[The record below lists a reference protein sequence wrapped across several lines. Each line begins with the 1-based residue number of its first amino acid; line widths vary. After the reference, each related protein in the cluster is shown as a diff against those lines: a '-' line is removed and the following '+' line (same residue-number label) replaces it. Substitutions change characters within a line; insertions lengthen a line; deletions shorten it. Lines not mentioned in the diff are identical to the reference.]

1 MSRRLYDY
9 WRSSA
14 AYRVRIALNL
24 KGIEHRRV
32 PVDLAAGQQ
41 SAADYTV
48 RNPQGLV
55 PLLEDGDI
63 RLTQSQAI
71 IEYLDERYPEP
82 ALYPADV
89 LGRARVRA
97 FVATVACD
105 IHPLNNLR
113 VLQYLEGPLGQEA
126 ASVKAWYAHWLRTG
140 LQALEAQA
148 SGGPYLFGR
157 AVTAA
162 ELFLIPQLYN
172 ARRFDVALHDFPKLV
187 AVDAVCAELTAFRA
201 AAPEA
206 PTAADPEPS
215 SAH

>member
-1 MSRRLYDY
+1 MSLRLYDY

-97 FVATVACD
+97 FAAPVACD

-172 ARRFDVALHDFPKLV
+172 ARRFDVALDDFPKLV

>member
-1 MSRRLYDY
+1 MSLRLYDY

-24 KGIEHRRV
+24 KGVEHRLV

-41 SAADYTV
+41 SAADYTA

-82 ALYPADV
+82 ALYPADA
-89 LGRARVRA
+89 LERARVRA

-113 VLQYLEGPLGQEA
+113 VLQYLKGPLGQGA
-126 ASVKAWYAHWLRTG
+126 ASVKAWYGHWLRAG

-148 SGGPYLFGR
+148 SGGPYVFGQ

-162 ELFLIPQLYN
+162 EPFLIPQLYN
-172 ARRFDVALHDFPKLV
+172 ARRFEVVLDDFPKLV
-187 AVDAVCAELTAFRA
+187 AVDAVCAELAAFRA
-201 AAPEA
+201 AAPAA
-206 PTAADPEPS
+206 PSGVS
-215 SAH
+215 S

>member
-1 MSRRLYDY
+1 MTLRLYSY

-24 KGIEHRRV
+24 KGIEHTIV

-41 SAADYTV
+41 AEADYAA

-71 IEYLDERYPEP
+71 VEYLDERYPKP
-82 ALYPADV
+82 ALYPDAA
-89 LGRARVRA
+89 LERARVRA
-97 FVATVACD
+97 FAGAIACD

-113 VLQYLEGPLGQEA
+113 VLKYLKGPLGQDTA
-126 ASVKAWYAHWLRTG
+126 AVDEWYAHWVRTAFK
-140 LQALEAQA
+140 ALEAQA
-148 SGGPYLFGR
+148 GDGPYAFGD
-157 AVTAA
+157 ALTAA
-162 ELFLIPQLYN
+162 DLFLVPQIYN
-172 ARRFDVALHDFPKLV
+172 ARRFRVALDDFPKLV
-187 AVDAVCAELTAFRA
+187 AIDAACADLPAFRD

-206 PTAADPEPS
+206 QPDAPRDL
-215 SAH
+215 

>member
-1 MSRRLYDY
+1 MSLRLYDY

-14 AYRVRIALNL
+14 AYRVRIVLNL
-24 KGIEHRRV
+24 KGVEHRLV

-41 SAADYTV
+41 SAAGYTA

-71 IEYLDERYPEP
+71 VEYLDERYREP
-82 ALYPADV
+82 ALYPAYA
-89 LGRARVRA
+89 LERARVRA

-113 VLQYLEGPLGQEA
+113 VLQYLQGPLGQGA
-126 ASVKAWYAHWLRTG
+126 ASVKAWYAHWLRAG

-148 SGGPYLFGR
+148 SGGPYVFGQ

-162 ELFLIPQLYN
+162 EPFLIPQLYN
-172 ARRFDVALHDFPKLV
+172 ARRFEVVLDDFPKLV
-187 AVDAVCAELTAFRA
+187 AVDAVCAGLAAFRA
-201 AAPEA
+201 AAPAA
-206 PTAADPEPS
+206 PAVRSP
-215 SAH
+215 